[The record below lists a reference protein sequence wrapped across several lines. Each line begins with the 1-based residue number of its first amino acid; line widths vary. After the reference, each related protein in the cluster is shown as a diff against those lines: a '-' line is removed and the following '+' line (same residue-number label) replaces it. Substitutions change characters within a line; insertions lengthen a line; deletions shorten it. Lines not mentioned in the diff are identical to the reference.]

1 MSLSDVADWM
11 QIAGVP
17 LALGALG
24 VGLWQLKK
32 ANQQLKQAD
41 QQLKQADRQLDKA
54 GETAR
59 VQVLL
64 ALDES
69 LSRFEDIRA
78 KLNINQLDIKDKDE
92 KVGLRRYIGAFERI
106 GYALRVGEITL
117 KLVNQFLWKPLQETG
132 RVYRQK
138 QRCKGNF
145 KDEEGWKDFFY
156 LWSELRPLRGLPKP
170 PPELSR

>member
-32 ANQQLKQAD
+32 ANQQLKHADQQLKQAD

-145 KDEEGWKDFFY
+145 
-156 LWSELRPLRGLPKP
+156 
-170 PPELSR
+170 